1 LPSVISTNGVQNIF
15 KKLMILLIILVV
27 ALVKLFSPELK
38 GFYYSYQTK
47 AELNKI
53 VTDNTEVVCKSG
65 LCTVEIGSKGG
76 RFRFVFSNIEELSA
90 YVSLLNKGLQSWP
103 SDDDFC
109 TEKSVEN
116 GCDWCMI

>member
-1 LPSVISTNGVQNIF
+1 VCVKPANGVLSIL
-15 KKLMILLIILVV
+15 KKFIIVLIILVV
-27 ALVKLFSPELK
+27 ALVTLFSPELK

-53 VTDNTEVVCKSG
+53 VADNTEVVCKSG

-90 YVSLLNKGLQSWP
+90 YVSVLNKGLQSWP
-103 SDDDFC
+103 SDDYFC
-109 TEKSVEN
+109 TERSVEN
-116 GCDWCMI
+116 GYDWCVM